1 MKALTPIIRILF
13 LRSLPLVLLSLML
26 APLAP
31 LHATGKVTIQRRLS
45 QRLPAIDAIKLSGR
59 VGENRNGYLE
69 ARGEL
74 TKNEEK
80 LVDEENGDRRKIF
93 AIVSIKTNTATTTVG
108 ATRARQIVERSRRG
122 IWLQNE
128 SGEWFQK

>member
-31 LHATGKVTIQRRLS
+31 LHATEKVTIQRRLS

>member
-13 LRSLPLVLLSLML
+13 LRSLPLVLLSLLL

-31 LHATGKVTIQRRLS
+31 LHATEKVTIQRRLS